1 MNETLEH
8 PAEIADEVVQAPAP
22 STSAVAEYNQTE
34 AALAEL
40 RTRLAGRTYDLRTT
54 AGDKQA
60 RADRLELTRLLSAL
74 EAKRVEVKAPLLDRS
89 RLVDAEAKRIAGE
102 LEALRQPIDTAIKLD
117 EQRREEERRAAAEA
131 EARRVAALRERLKFL
146 TDAPA
151 RAVGKTAAELDRII
165 GTLELAP
172 VNEATFAEFL
182 PEALRARDDSL
193 AVLREMLVATK
204 RAEEEAER
212 LKAERAR
219 IEREE
224 HLRRRL
230 HELRSLGIGMMG
242 RGPAEL
248 REALDALDTVDVS
261 AATWGDFAAQAVEA
275 RGEVHSDLQRMLAA
289 AVEREA
295 QRVEAQRLAAVAA
308 EQAEVQRRQ
317 DAEAARQREE
327 AAAAA
332 IPAVTGT
339 PDGHLMQDVSRELT
353 QALAS
358 KPDAML
364 HAREAAQAIAE
375 AQPATIAL
383 GAICKR
389 LDPDGGLKMTAAFL
403 AARLHVSPSTT
414 DGSARLFTEAQ
425 FQTICQQLQSHI
437 SAMAELHRERA
448 ALVAEVEARK
458 KAVAA

>member
-151 RAVGKTAAELDRII
+151 RAVGKTAAELERII
-165 GTLELAP
+165 GTLEAAP

-219 IEREE
+219 T
-224 HLRRRL
+224 
-230 HELRSLGIGMMG
+230 
-242 RGPAEL
+242 
-248 REALDALDTVDVS
+248 DAMAD
-261 AATWGDFAAQAVEA
+261 G
-275 RGEVHSDLQRMLAA
+275 
-289 AVEREA
+289 
-295 QRVEAQRLAAVAA
+295 RVEPKGLTLPISGT
-308 EQAEVQRRQ
+308 
-317 DAEAARQREE
+317 ARYS
-327 AAAAA
+327 
-332 IPAVTGT
+332 VTG
-339 PDGHLMQDVSRELT
+339 PLDW
-353 QALAS
+353 
-358 KPDAML
+358 
-364 HAREAAQAIAE
+364 
-375 AQPATIAL
+375 L
-383 GAICKR
+383 G
-389 LDPDGGLKMTAAFL
+389 
-403 AARLHVSPSTT
+403 
-414 DGSARLFTEAQ
+414 
-425 FQTICQQLQSHI
+425 
-437 SAMAELHRERA
+437 
-448 ALVAEVEARK
+448 
-458 KAVAA
+458 